1 MNKVQQINLGGVPFT
16 IDEDAFE
23 HLRRYLDTIH
33 RHFRESQGYEEITQD
48 IEARLAELFQESLG
62 RRTIVSLSDVKDAI
76 VIMGTPEDFGA
87 EPIEEET
94 AGASTAGERQY
105 KTGRRLFRDP
115 EEEVLG
121 GVCSGIA
128 AYVGISDPLWIRLL
142 FIVLTITSGFGI
154 PAYLILWAI
163 VPQAKTASDRLA
175 MRGEPINAS
184 NIGRIIEEEVE
195 HISQK
200 VSELGGKK
208 KGQNGS
214 GSELSR
220 ILREIVAFIG
230 KVLRIII
237 DILGKLWKPL
247 LIFVGIA
254 FVFAFI
260 AAWVAAVSGGIYFW
274 PYVDYFAPASNGI
287 LMLGAFNLLIV
298 IGMVLMDVALLITR
312 LLYGT
317 RMSKPW
323 RNGLAVFWVLNIVS
337 LVFVMAMFA
346 REFHNGASVQRQVP
360 LSSLRSDTLSL
371 EMGADYQGEAHF
383 DIDNELIMTDD
394 ALLTRN
400 FDIRIRKG
408 DGAQFEVKTELSS
421 RGPTQ
426 AVAERYALATDYE
439 AISLGDN
446 LVFPPYLK
454 VPQGNKW
461 RAQEVDVELRV
472 PVGKYIRFMGEN
484 PFFIDE
490 ADKVDYRP
498 RIYDNPGSTWE
509 MTEDGLKC
517 LDCQEE

>member
-23 HLRRYLDTIH
+23 HLRRYLNTIH

-48 IEARLAELFQESLG
+48 IEARLAELFQESLN
-62 RRTIVSLSDVKDAI
+62 RRSIVSISDVKDAI
-76 VIMGTPEDFGA
+76 ITMGTPEDFGA
-87 EPIEEET
+87 EPIEE
-94 AGASTAGERQY
+94 AGSSEGAGERKY
-105 KTGRRLFRDP
+105 RTGKRLFRDA

-121 GVCSGIA
+121 GVCAGIA
-128 AYVGISDPLWIRLL
+128 AYVGINDPLWIRLL

-208 KGQNGS
+208 KGQNGG

-220 ILREIVAFIG
+220 VLREIVAFIG
-230 KVLRIII
+230 KALRIII
-237 DILGKLWKPL
+237 DLLRKLWKPL
-247 LIFVGIA
+247 LIFIGIA

-260 AAWVAAVSGGIYFW
+260 AAWVAAVSGGIFFW

-317 RMSKPW
+317 RMSRPW
-323 RNGLAVFWVLNIVS
+323 RNGLAVFWVLNIIS
-337 LVFVMAMFA
+337 LVFVVSMFA
-346 REFHNGASVQRQVP
+346 REFHDEASVQRQVP
-360 LSSLRSDTLSL
+360 LSNLRSDTLSL
-371 EMGADYQGEAHF
+371 EMGADYRGEEHF
-383 DIDNELIMTDD
+383 NIDDELIMTDD

-400 FDIRIRKG
+400 FDIRIHKG
-408 DGAQFEVKTELSS
+408 DGAQFEMKTERSS
-421 RGPTQ
+421 RGLTQ
-426 AVAERYALATDYE
+426 AEAERYALATDYE
-439 AISLGDN
+439 ALNIGNN
-446 LVFPPYLK
+446 LVLPPYFK
-454 VPQGNKW
+454 VPQGSKW

-472 PVGKYIRFMGEN
+472 PVGKYIRFTGDN

-498 RIYDNPGSTWE
+498 RIYDNPGSTWQ
-509 MTEDGLKC
+509 MTENGLKC
-517 LDCQEE
+517 LDCKEE